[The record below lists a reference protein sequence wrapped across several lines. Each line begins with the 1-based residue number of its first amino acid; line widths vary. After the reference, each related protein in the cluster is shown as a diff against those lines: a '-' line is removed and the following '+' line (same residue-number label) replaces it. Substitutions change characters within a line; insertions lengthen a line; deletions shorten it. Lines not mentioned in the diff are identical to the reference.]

1 MIIDEG
7 VYRPRN
13 PRAGAYYQCVESHFE
28 ELEQVWDD
36 RYAPRFGF
44 WRPYI
49 TVASV
54 PMAVSKW
61 HLTST
66 GKTLKRLSSTKS

>member
-1 MIIDEG
+1 MLAAFETFIAP
-7 VYRPRN
+7 V
-13 PRAGAYYQCVESHFE
+13 RAGAYYQCVESHFE

-49 TVASV
+49 IEVI
-54 PMAVSKW
+54 
-61 HLTST
+61 H
-66 GKTLKRLSSTKS
+66 